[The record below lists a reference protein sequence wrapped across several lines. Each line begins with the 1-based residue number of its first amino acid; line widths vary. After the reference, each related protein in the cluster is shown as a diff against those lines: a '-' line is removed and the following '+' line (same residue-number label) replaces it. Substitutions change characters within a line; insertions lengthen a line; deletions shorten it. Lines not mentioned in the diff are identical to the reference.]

1 MAGSLILVDE
11 YTISSAVASVILGGG
26 SAGTSGA
33 NVSIDNTYNVYVVQY
48 LKVFMDT
55 DGAKHRIRFTV
66 SGSPDTSSNYN
77 RCAEQLYTNQ
87 NNYTSV
93 ATDASYIESL
103 GLGTTEPES
112 DYGTLYLFS
121 FSNANEFSFMTK
133 EQIQTSSA
141 PETAGD
147 MGGAALQ
154 VTQACDG
161 IQFYANT
168 GNMASGIYRLYGLKK

>member
-1 MAGSLILVDE
+1 MAGSLIKIKETTV
-11 YTISSAVASVILGGG
+11 SSAVASVTLTG
-26 SAGTSGA
+26 
-33 NVSIDNTYNVYVVQY
+33 IDTTYNVYVVQY
-48 LKVFMDT
+48 SKVFMDT
-55 DGAKHRIRFTV
+55 DGAKNRIRFTV

-77 RCAEQLYTNQ
+77 RCSLQLYTNQ
-87 NNYTSV
+87 NNYVSV
-93 ATDASYIESL
+93 STGQSYIESL

-121 FSNANEFSFMTK
+121 FTNANEFSFMTR

-147 MGGAALQ
+147 AGGVALQ

-161 IQFYANT
+161 IQFFANT
-168 GNMASGIYRLYGLKK
+168 GNIASGTFKLYGLKK

>member
-66 SGSPDTSSNYN
+66 SGSQATSSNYN
-77 RCAEQLYTNQ
+77 RWAD
-87 NNYTSV
+87 TSV

>member
-1 MAGSLILVDE
+1 MAGSLIKITETTV
-11 YTISSAVASVILGGG
+11 SSAVASVTLTG
-26 SAGTSGA
+26 
-33 NVSIDNTYNVYVVQY
+33 IDTTYNVYVVQY
-48 LKVFMDT
+48 SKVFMDT
-55 DGAKHRIRFTV
+55 DGAKNRIRFTV
-66 SGSPDTSSNYN
+66 SGNADTSSNYN
-77 RCAEQLYTNQ
+77 RCSSQLYTNQ

-93 ATDASYIESL
+93 TTGASYIESL

-141 PETAGD
+141 AETAGD

-161 IQFYANT
+161 IQFFANT
-168 GNMASGIYRLYGLKK
+168 GNIASGTFKLYGLKK